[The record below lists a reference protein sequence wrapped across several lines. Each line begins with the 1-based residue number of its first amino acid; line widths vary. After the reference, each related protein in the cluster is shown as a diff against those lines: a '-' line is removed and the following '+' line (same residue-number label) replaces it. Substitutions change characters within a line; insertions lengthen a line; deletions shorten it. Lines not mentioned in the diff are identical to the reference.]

1 MNTDIHRLL
10 DEAFAGVDMTPDAQ
24 DLKEEIRANLV
35 ARVDELEASGVA
47 PADAAARAIAEL
59 GDVHELLGESPAS
72 SPSGAPAP
80 DAGRRGGF
88 DTAYLTAQRVRPNP
102 AFVVRTVLLSVVA
115 GGAAVLFVL
124 ALLGL
129 ITAGLAGALAL
140 GVVFS
145 AALGF
150 LTGDALRQETTANHP
165 LPTARAVG
173 FGAATF
179 GILTAVVFGAAFAAN
194 LDLVWLVVVAAL
206 LLVASIA
213 LFAWLG
219 ATQTNRHKA
228 WTRRMHENMP
238 PNRFEE
244 HPEVAARFGIYT
256 AVIWVVTFVVIA
268 ILVFTV
274 GWWWAPV
281 AFVGG
286 FAVMMLVLARMMF
299 GRSDSGR

>member
-10 DEAFAGVDMTPDAQ
+10 DEAFAGVEMTPDAQ

-59 GDVHELLGESPAS
+59 GDVRELLGG
-72 SPSGAPAP
+72 SGSRDSAEATGGSRRGGY
-80 DAGRRGGF
+80 DFAAIAGRR
-88 DTAYLTAQRVRPNP
+88 VRPKP
-102 AFVVRTVLLSVVA
+102 AFVVRTVVLSIVA
-115 GGAAVLFVL
+115 AAAAVLFVL
-124 ALLGL
+124 ALLGV

-145 AALGF
+145 GALGF
-150 LTGDALRQETTANHP
+150 VTGDALLQETTTNHP
-165 LPTARAVG
+165 LPPGRAIG

-179 GILTAVVFGAAFAAN
+179 GVLTGVVFGAAFAAN
-194 LDLVWLVVVAAL
+194 LALIWLVVVAAL

-213 LFAWLG
+213 AFSWLG

-299 GRSDSGR
+299 GRSDSDR